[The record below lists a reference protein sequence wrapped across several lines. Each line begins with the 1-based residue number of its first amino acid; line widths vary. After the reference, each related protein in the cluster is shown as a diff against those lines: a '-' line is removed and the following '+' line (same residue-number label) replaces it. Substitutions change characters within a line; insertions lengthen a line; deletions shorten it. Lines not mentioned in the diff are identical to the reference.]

1 MITKENL
8 QKKSKEIHDTR
19 FKFEQAH
26 KVPTVAT
33 KQLTFGCTGWSFD
46 ATVLYID
53 MRHSTKLLDENRR
66 NVVAKLHMAY
76 YNAIVSIARDMGGE
90 IRSFNGD
97 SLLVFFL
104 GNSVEV
110 TRKAVRCAFK
120 MKYAITQ
127 IVNPAMSGYQDINFG
142 IGVDYGNIIATKVG
156 IGGDDTTK
164 DLIWLGDAVNRSTR
178 LSDEC
183 KDPYHIGISSTVYG
197 RLDDSLKFYNTQWN
211 GRQNVWNTSYL
222 QYNDKVEYM
231 YKTEYYIEIK

>member
-1 MITKENL
+1 MITKESI
-8 QKKSKEIHDTR
+8 QKKSKEIHDTK
-19 FKFEQAH
+19 FKFEPA
-26 KVPTVAT
+26 KSVPTVAT

-76 YNAIVSIARDMGGE
+76 YNAMVSIARDMGGE

-104 GNSVEV
+104 GNSVEM
-110 TRKAVRCAFK
+110 TRTAVRCAFK

-156 IGGDDTTK
+156 IAGDDTTK
-164 DLIWLGDAVNRSTR
+164 DLIWLGDSVNRSTR

-197 RLDDSLKFYNTQWN
+197 RLDDSLKIYYSKLFVQSDVW
-211 GRQNVWNTSYL
+211 RQTFFS
-222 QYNDKVEYM
+222 YNDRNEYM
-231 YKTEYYIEIK
+231 YKSSLHIELK

>member
-1 MITKENL
+1 MVTKESL

-19 FKFEQAH
+19 FKFEPAKQ
-26 KVPTVAT
+26 VPTVAT

-76 YNAIVSIARDMGGE
+76 YNAIVSIAREMSGE

-110 TRKAVRCAFK
+110 TRTAVRCAFR

-183 KDPYHIGISSTVYG
+183 KNPFHIGISSTVYG
-197 RLDDSLKFYNTQWN
+197 RLDDNLKFYNSQWL
-211 GRQNVWNTSYL
+211 GQQNVWNTSYL
-222 QYNDKVEYM
+222 QYNDKTEYM

>member
-1 MITKENL
+1 MITKESI
-8 QKKSKEIHDTR
+8 QKKSKEIHDTK
-19 FKFEQAH
+19 FKFEPA
-26 KVPTVAT
+26 KTVPTVAT

-76 YNAIVSIARDMGGE
+76 YNAIVSIARDKGGE

-104 GNSVEV
+104 GNSVEM
-110 TRKAVRCAFK
+110 TRTAVRCAFI

-164 DLIWLGDAVNRSTR
+164 DLIWLGDSVNRSTR

-183 KDPYHIGISSTVYG
+183 KDPYHIGISSIVYA
-197 RLDDSLKFYNTQWN
+197 RLDESLKTYNN
-211 GRQNVWNTSYL
+211 NLIGKSDVWKQTFFR
-222 QYNDKVEYM
+222 YNDRNEYM
-231 YKTEYYIEIK
+231 YKSNLYIEI

>member
-1 MITKENL
+1 MVTKESL
-8 QKKSKEIHDTR
+8 QKKSKEIHDTK

-76 YNAIVSIARDMGGE
+76 YNAIVSIAREMGGE

-110 TRKAVRCAFK
+110 TRTAVRCAFR

-197 RLDDSLKFYNTQWN
+197 RLDDSLKFYNSN
-211 GRQNVWNTSYL
+211 MFGRSNVWS
-222 QYNDKVEYM
+222 QSFFSYNDRNEYI
-231 YKTEYYIEIK
+231 YKSNLHIEIR